1 MPRSEVLVLGA
12 GMIGVSV
19 AAHLAKRGIAATLI
33 DRRGAGE
40 ETSYGNAGMIEAS
53 RMLPIAFPRDLRELA
68 RHALGRATQSS
79 FHWTA
84 LPGLAPFLLRY
95 WAASS
100 PDKLEA
106 SARALRPL
114 LAAAPDEHAALAA
127 EAGVPRLVRKGGWLK
142 VFRTEHGFAE
152 TEGDRALADDL
163 GVPYQVLDRD
173 AALEQEPHLRPIFRK
188 AVYWPET
195 GSCPDPGALTKAY
208 AQLFEKLGGVFVKGD
223 ALTLHEFSGGWRVE
237 TDAGPVDGK
246 RVVIALG
253 PWSTDLTRKFGLRV
267 PFAVKRGYHLHFAP
281 AGNATLGRS
290 VIDMDVGYALAPMDR
305 GIRVTTGVEFA
316 QRDSPPTPVQL
327 QRVIP
332 LAHELFPLGEALDEK
347 PWMGSRP
354 ATPDSLPI
362 IGPVPDRP
370 SMWLAFGHAHLGFT
384 LGPPTGHL
392 IADMMTGKKPIFD
405 PAPFRADRF

>member
-1 MPRSEVLVLGA
+1 MPRSDVLVLGA
-12 GMIGVSV
+12 GMIGASV
-19 AAHLAKRGIAATLI
+19 AAHLAKRGLSATLV

-40 ETSYGNAGMIEAS
+40 ETSFGNAGMIEAS
-53 RMLPIAFPRDLRELA
+53 RMLPIAFPRNVRELA
-68 RHALGRATQSS
+68 RHALGLAPQSH

-95 WAASS
+95 WAASRA
-100 PDKLEA
+100 DRLEA

-127 EAGVPRLVRKGGWLK
+127 EAGAPRLVRKGGWIKL
-142 VFRTEHGFAE
+142 FRTEHGFDE
-152 TEGDRALADDL
+152 TAGDRGLADRL
-163 GVPYQVLDRD
+163 GVPYRVLDRD
-173 AALEQEPHLRPIFRK
+173 AALEQEPHLRPVFRN
-188 AVYWPET
+188 AVHWPDT
-195 GSCPDPGALTKAY
+195 GSCPDPSALTKAY
-208 AQLFEKLGGVFVKGD
+208 ALLFQKLGGVFVNGD
-223 ALTLHEFSGGWRVE
+223 ALTLHEFDGGWRVE

-246 RVVIALG
+246 RAVIALG

-305 GIRVTTGVEFA
+305 GIRITTGVEFA
-316 QRDSPPTPVQL
+316 RRDAPPTPVQL
-327 QRVIP
+327 ARTVP
-332 LAHELFPLGEALDEK
+332 SARELFPLGQVLDEK

-362 IGPVPDRP
+362 IGPAPGRP
-370 SMWLAFGHAHLGFT
+370 SLWLAFGHAHLGFT
-384 LGPPTGHL
+384 LGPPTGRL
-392 IADMMTGKKPIFD
+392 VAEMMTGKKPFAD

>member
-1 MPRSEVLVLGA
+1 VARSEVLVLGA

-19 AAHLAKRGIAATLI
+19 AAHLAKRGVATTLV

-53 RMLPIAFPRDLRELA
+53 RMLPIAFPRDPRELA
-68 RHALGRATQSS
+68 RHALGRATQSN

-100 PDKLEA
+100 PEKLEA
-106 SARALRPL
+106 SARALRPM

-127 EAGVPRLVRKGGWLK
+127 EAGVSRLVRKGGWLK

-152 TEGDRALADDL
+152 TEGDRALADEL
-163 GVPYQVLDRD
+163 GVPYQILDRD
-173 AALEQEPHLRPIFRK
+173 GALEQEPHLRPIFRK

-195 GSCPDPGALTKAY
+195 GSCPDPSALTKAY

-223 ALTLHEFSGGWRVE
+223 ALSLHEFSGGWRVE

-253 PWSTDLTRKFGLRV
+253 PWSTDLTRRFGLRI
-267 PFAVKRGYHLHFAP
+267 PFAVKRGYHLHLAP
-281 AGNATLGRS
+281 SGNAILGRS

-316 QRDSPPTPVQL
+316 KRDSPPTPEQL

-332 LAHELFPLGEALDEK
+332 LAHELFPLGQPLDEK

-370 SMWLAFGHAHLGFT
+370 GMWLAFGHAHLGFT
-384 LGPPTGHL
+384 LGPPTGRL
-392 IADMMTGKKPIFD
+392 VADMMTGKKPIFN